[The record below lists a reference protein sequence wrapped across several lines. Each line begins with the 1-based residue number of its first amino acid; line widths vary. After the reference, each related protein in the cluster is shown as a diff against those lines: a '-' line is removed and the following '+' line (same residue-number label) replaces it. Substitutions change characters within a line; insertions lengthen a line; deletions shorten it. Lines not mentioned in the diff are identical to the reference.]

1 MKFLTAK
8 DLNLL
13 RRIFLNEEMSKFLA
27 VGSDFSPSPGLPI
40 KVQGKGKQSTPGGCN
55 SFVTLLVRRENAWHM
70 ILGDNPAGHGF
81 VLRDLV

>member
-40 KVQGKGKQSTPGGCN
+40 KVQGKGKQSTPGGRN
-55 SFVTLLVRRENAWHM
+55 NYVTFLVRREMLAYDSRKFCING
-70 ILGDNPAGHGF
+70 LSFN
-81 VLRDLV
+81 